1 MKLRNIEWVALGV
14 GAPAMVVALAVA
26 LDAGATRGIA
36 ATVVSAQE
44 CAAAPASEAVPTR
57 SAVSAVSPAMRMPA
71 TGSAGLLGAADV
83 QAPLQ
88 ECPSPNPATPDAST
102 STPPAANA
110 MPAPSATPVSS
121 PTSTLPDLQ
130 LPGSPGGGGS
140 PDVGLPP
147 GGFY

>member
-1 MKLRNIEWVALGV
+1 MKLRNIGWVALGV
-14 GAPAMVVALAVA
+14 GTLAMVAALSVA
-26 LDAGATRGIA
+26 LDAGAMRGPA

-44 CAAAPASEAVPTR
+44 CAVVAAPTRPAASV
-57 SAVSAVSPAMRMPA
+57 VSPAVRMPA

-102 STPPAANA
+102 SPP
-110 MPAPSATPVSS
+110 PAPSATPAPLATPVSS
-121 PTSTLPDLQ
+121 PTSRLPELQ
-130 LPGSPGGGGS
+130 LPGSPGGSGGS
-140 PDVGLPP
+140 PDVALPP